1 MSEIK
6 TMSLRMPMDTAKDL
20 EAVAAVDDIPVSEVV
35 RNAIDEHIEARRKDQ
50 DFKAR
55 LKRSVQENN
64 DILERLAR

>member
-35 RNAIDEHIEARRKDQ
+35 RDAIDAHIEARRKDQ

>member
-6 TMSLRMPMDTAKDL
+6 TMSLRMPMDTAKEL
-20 EAVAAVDDIPVSEVV
+20 EAVAAVDDIPVAEVV
-35 RNAIDEHIEARRKDQ
+35 RDAITAHIEARRKDQ

-64 DILERLAR
+64 DILARLAR

>member
-6 TMSLRMPMDTAKDL
+6 TMSLRMPMEKAKEL
-20 EAVAAVDDIPVSEVV
+20 EAVAAVDDIPVAEVV
-35 RNAIDEHIEARRKDQ
+35 RDAIDAHIEARRKDQ

-55 LKRSVQENN
+55 LKRSVKENN